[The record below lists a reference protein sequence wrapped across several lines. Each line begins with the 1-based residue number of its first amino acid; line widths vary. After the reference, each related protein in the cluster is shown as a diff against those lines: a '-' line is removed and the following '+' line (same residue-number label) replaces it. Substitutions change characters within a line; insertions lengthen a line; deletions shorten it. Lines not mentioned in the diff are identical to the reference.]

1 MLSWKANPKPAAQ
14 SQACMLRFLLA
25 ISCFPYCSLKDT
37 GAASALF
44 SLMGF
49 VHICNGLFWSDYKY
63 SNEEERPVA

>member
-1 MLSWKANPKPAAQ
+1 MLSWKANPKSAAQ